1 MLDGRDFQGID
12 TNIIFPAGSVGGDMV
27 CTDIRICDN
36 RAFQKT
42 RNFSVHISVKEEG
55 DRGSI
60 LIPNPYATVLIFDV
74 DSK

>member
-1 MLDGRDFQGID
+1 
-12 TNIIFPAGSVGGDMV
+12 MV